1 MLEAIR
7 ESILPFAKPT
17 SERDAARSRALG
29 FFRENSR
36 ATVVQLGECLGC
48 SKRSAERVVAQ
59 LKEEGALV
67 RQGSARA
74 GVWVVRILGSSL
86 AVRKRRIGGG
96 ASFLSGASMRLWL
109 SRESWA
115 Q

>member
-7 ESILPFAKPT
+7 ESMLPFAKPT

-29 FFRENSR
+29 FFCENSG
-36 ATVVQLGECLGC
+36 ATVAQLGECLGC

-74 GVWVVRILGSSL
+74 GAWVVRDPGL
-86 AVRKRRIGGG
+86 
-96 ASFLSGASMRLWL
+96 
-109 SRESWA
+109 
-115 Q
+115 

>member
-7 ESILPFAKPT
+7 ESIIPFAKPT
-17 SERDAARSRALG
+17 SERDVARSRALG

-36 ATVVQLGECLGC
+36 ATVAQLGEYLGC

-59 LKEEGALV
+59 LKEEGALA

-74 GVWVVRILGSSL
+74 GAWVVRDPGL
-86 AVRKRRIGGG
+86 
-96 ASFLSGASMRLWL
+96 
-109 SRESWA
+109 
-115 Q
+115 